1 MLYSSPNLLKPKP
14 HSFCQFM
21 NVGDRVV
28 YYLYYDKM
36 MIIMYKISVQL
47 LLYSQS
53 ESGKKIAT
61 FVVTMPKFIQAQI
74 NSHRM
79 LSRNAASSRAMP
91 SKIIRRRVLKNPFLP
106 IEFSKNQSGMR
117 GGEKFKG
124 IKLFFVKKIWLWS
137 RYIPCF
143 FHYLGEKLK
152 IHKEVLNRIIEPWM
166 FTQVLITATE
176 WGNFL
181 KLRIDNSSQPE
192 IQYIAKE
199 IKKLLDNNNPNI
211 LKHSEWHL
219 PFINEEEKMKFSL
232 DELKKISTARC
243 ARVSYKLY
251 DGKDSN
257 LLKDVELCEKLISG
271 GHWSPFEHIATPEEH
286 GERISNFIGWKQYRK
301 EFSYEDGTN
310 YTG

>member
-1 MLYSSPNLLKPKP
+1 
-14 HSFCQFM
+14 
-21 NVGDRVV
+21 
-28 YYLYYDKM
+28 
-36 MIIMYKISVQL
+36 MYKMSVQL

-53 ESGKKIAT
+53 SETNKKIAT

-79 LSRNAASSRAMP
+79 FSRNAASSRAMP
-91 SKIIRRRVLKNPFLP
+91 SKIIRQRVLKNPFVP
-106 IEFSKNQSGMR
+106 IEFSKNQPGMR

-137 RYIPCF
+137 RYVPCV
-143 FHYLGEKLK
+143 FHYIGEKLK
-152 IHKEVLNRIIEPWM
+152 IHKEILNRIIEPWM
-166 FTQVLITATE
+166 FTQVIITATE
-176 WGNFL
+176 WDNFL

-199 IKKLLDNNNPNI
+199 VQRLLADNNPNLI
-211 LKHSEWHL
+211 KHNEWHL
-219 PFINEEEKMKFSL
+219 PFITEEERLKFSL

-251 DGKDSN
+251 NGKDSN
-257 LLKDVELCEKLISG
+257 LLKDIELCEKLISK
-271 GHWSPFEHIATPEEH
+271 GHWSPFEHIATPEEKT
-286 GERISNFIGWKQYRK
+286 EKDSNFIGWKQYRK
-301 EFSYEDGTN
+301 EFSYEDGSN